1 MYAEPS
7 FSLRDRNWPRIDIME
22 TPLSPQPCVSVSRHL
37 PVMLE
42 ETLAQL
48 QLQPGADVLDGT
60 LGGGGH
66 AAAFLAASGPYGR
79 LLGLD
84 RDQDALAIAR
94 ERLASWETRT
104 TLVHEN
110 FSQAKI
116 VLERLGW
123 DSVDTVLLD
132 LGFSSMQIDTA
143 ARGFSFM
150 RSGPLDMRMDQD
162 EEHCAAD
169 IVNHASQAE
178 LRQIFWEWGEERA
191 SGALSRALVH
201 ARQKTPFTT
210 TAALAQ
216 TIEQVVKRPFHAAGS
231 ARSTRSSRSTN
242 SIHPATRVF
251 QALRIAVNQELAHLS
266 AFLDEGYRLLKPGG
280 RMVIL
285 AYHSLEDRLVKRAFR
300 RWAASCICPPQLPVC
315 GCDWSPQV
323 RILTPKFLAPSQLEV
338 RRNPR
343 ARSARLRAVERC

>member
-1 MYAEPS
+1 M
-7 FSLRDRNWPRIDIME
+7 I
-22 TPLSPQPCVSVSRHL
+22 
-37 PVMLE
+37 E

-48 QLQPGADVLDGT
+48 QLRPGAEVLDGT

-66 AAAFLAASGPYGR
+66 AEAFLAASGPHGR

-84 RDQDALAIAR
+84 RDQDALVIAR

-110 FSQAKI
+110 FSQAKP
-116 VLERLGW
+116 VLDRLGW
-123 DSVDTVLLD
+123 DGVDAVVLD

-150 RSGPLDMRMDQD
+150 RSGPLDMRMDQA
-162 EEHCAAD
+162 EERCAAD

-191 SGALSRALVH
+191 SGALSRALVQ
-201 ARQKTPFTT
+201 ARQKVPFTT
-210 TAALAQ
+210 TAGLVQ
-216 TIEQVVKRPFHAAGS
+216 TIEQVVKRPLHTADS
-231 ARSTRSSRSTN
+231 ARSTRPSGFARAARSTH

-285 AYHSLEDRLVKRAFR
+285 AYHSLEDRLVKIAFR

-315 GCDWSPQV
+315 GCHWSPQV
-323 RILTPKFLAPSQLEV
+323 RILTAKPLAPSQLEV
-338 RRNPR
+338 KRNPR

>member
-1 MYAEPS
+1 
-7 FSLRDRNWPRIDIME
+7 
-22 TPLSPQPCVSVSRHL
+22 
-37 PVMLE
+37 MLE

-79 LLGLD
+79 LVGLD

-94 ERLASWETRT
+94 ERLASWQTRI

-110 FSQAKI
+110 FSQAKT

-123 DSVDTVLLD
+123 DGVDAVVLD

-162 EEHCAAD
+162 EERCAAD
-169 IVNHASQAE
+169 IVNRASQAE
-178 LRQIFWEWGEERA
+178 LRRIFWEWGEERA

-216 TIEQVVKRPFHAAGS
+216 AIEQVVKRPFHAADS
-231 ARSTRSSRSTN
+231 ARSSRSSGSARAAN

-300 RWAASCICPPQLPVC
+300 RWAAACICPPQLPVC

-323 RILTPKFLAPSQLEV
+323 KILTSKPLTPSQLEV

-343 ARSARLRAVERC
+343 ARSARLRAVERR

>member
-1 MYAEPS
+1 MYTEPS
-7 FSLRDRNWPRIDIME
+7 RPLRYKIWLCIDTME
-22 TPLSPQPCVSVSRHL
+22 TTSSLQPSVSVSCHL

-48 QLQPGADVLDGT
+48 QLRPGAAVLDGT

-66 AAAFLAASGPYGR
+66 AAAFLAANSPYGC

-84 RDQDALAIAR
+84 RDQEALAIAR
-94 ERLASWETRT
+94 ERLASWETRV

-110 FSQAKI
+110 FSQSRTA
-116 VLERLGW
+116 LQRLGW
-123 DSVDTVLLD
+123 DGVDAVLLD

-162 EEHCAAD
+162 EERCAAD

-191 SGALSRALVH
+191 SGVLSRALVH

-210 TAALAQ
+210 TLALVQ
-216 TIEQVVKRPFHAAGS
+216 TIEQVVKGPFYAAD
-231 ARSTRSSRSTN
+231 STRSTRSTN

-251 QALRIAVNQELAHLS
+251 QALRIAVNQELTHLA

-300 RWAASCICPPQLPVC
+300 RWASSCICPPQLPIC

-323 RILTPKFLAPSQLEV
+323 KILTAKPLTPSQLEV

>member
-1 MYAEPS
+1 M
-7 FSLRDRNWPRIDIME
+7 R
-22 TPLSPQPCVSVSRHL
+22 
-37 PVMLE
+37 E

-48 QLQPGADVLDGT
+48 QLQAGADVLDGT

-66 AAAFLAASGPYGR
+66 AAAFLAVNGPHGR

-84 RDQDALAIAR
+84 RDQEALALAR
-94 ERLASWETRT
+94 KRLASWDTRV

-110 FSQAKI
+110 FSQAKA
-116 VLERLGW
+116 VLEGLGW
-123 DSVDTVLLD
+123 DGVDAVLLD

-150 RSGPLDMRMDQD
+150 RSGPLDMRMDQ
-162 EEHCAAD
+162 EEERCAAD
-169 IVNHASQAE
+169 IVNHASQTE

-191 SGALSRALVH
+191 AGALSRALVQ
-201 ARQKTPFTT
+201 ARQKAPFTT
-210 TAALAQ
+210 TAALVQ
-216 TIEQVVKRPFHAAGS
+216 TIEQVLKRPSHSAHS
-231 ARSTRSSRSTN
+231 ARALRSAN
-242 SIHPATRVF
+242 PIHPATRVF

-266 AFLDEGYRLLKPGG
+266 TFLGEGYRLLRPGG

-285 AYHSLEDRLVKRAFR
+285 AYHSLEDRLVKMAFR
-300 RWAASCICPPQLPVC
+300 RWAASCVCPPQLQVC

-323 RILTPKFLAPSQLEV
+323 RILTSKPLTPSQSEV
-338 RRNPR
+338 RANPR

>member
-1 MYAEPS
+1 
-7 FSLRDRNWPRIDIME
+7 ME
-22 TPLSPQPCVSVSRHL
+22 TLLFAQPPVSVACHL

-42 ETLAQL
+42 EALAQL

-66 AAAFLAASGPYGR
+66 AAAFLAATSPYGR

-84 RDQDALAIAR
+84 RDQEALAIAQ
-94 ERLASWETRT
+94 ERLGSWEART
-104 TLVHEN
+104 TLIHDN
-110 FSQAKI
+110 FSQAKT
-116 VLERLGW
+116 VSEGLGW
-123 DSVDTVLLD
+123 NGFDAVVLD
-132 LGFSSMQIDTA
+132 LGFSSMQVDTA

-150 RSGPLDMRMDQD
+150 RPGPLDMRMDQD
-162 EEHCAAD
+162 EERCAAD

-191 SGALSRALVH
+191 SRALSRALVD

-210 TAALAQ
+210 TKGLAQ
-216 TIEQVVKRPFHAAGS
+216 AIERVVKRPFHAANA
-231 ARSTRSSRSTN
+231 ARSSK

-300 RWAASCICPPQLPVC
+300 RWAASCICPAQLPVC
-315 GCDWSPQV
+315 SCDWSPQV
-323 RILTPKFLAPSQLEV
+323 RILTAKPVTPSRLEV

>member
-1 MYAEPS
+1 
-7 FSLRDRNWPRIDIME
+7 ME
-22 TPLSPQPCVSVSRHL
+22 TLRSPQPSVSMSSSSHL

-48 QLQPGADVLDGT
+48 QLQSGADVLDGT

-66 AAAFLAASGPYGR
+66 AAALLAASSPYGR

-94 ERLASWETRT
+94 ERLASWEARA

-110 FSQAKI
+110 FSQAKT

-123 DSVDTVLLD
+123 NSVDAVLLD
-132 LGFSSMQIDTA
+132 LGFSSMQVDTA
-143 ARGFSFM
+143 DRGFSFT
-150 RSGPLDMRMDQD
+150 RSGPLDMRMDQN
-162 EEHCAAD
+162 EERCAAD
-169 IVNHASQAE
+169 IVNRASQAE

-191 SGALSRALVH
+191 SGALSQALVH

-210 TAALAQ
+210 TAALVH
-216 TIEQVVKRPFHAAGS
+216 TIEQVVKRSFHASDPAHS
-231 ARSTRSSRSTN
+231 PRASRSAK

-323 RILTPKFLAPSQLEV
+323 RILTAKPLIPSQLEV